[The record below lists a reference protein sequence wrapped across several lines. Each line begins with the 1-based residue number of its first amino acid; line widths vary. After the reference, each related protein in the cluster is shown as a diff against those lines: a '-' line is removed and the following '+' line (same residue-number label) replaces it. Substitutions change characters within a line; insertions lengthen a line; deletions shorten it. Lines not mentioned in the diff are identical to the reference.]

1 MSEEQERLL
10 QEQELEEKL
19 TNDEMLHDEELELE
33 RKKEKLEND
42 VKSIKLQLMENKELE
57 LRKGGGENVTP
68 RDEVWV
74 IKARQALLIKK
85 SQIKKLNKKLARI
98 KSLLYGGNKW
108 NK

>member
-42 VKSIKLQLMENKELE
+42 VKSIKLQLLENRELE
-57 LRKGGGENVTP
+57 WRRGCGENVTP
-68 RDEVWV
+68 RDEMWI

-98 KSLLYGGNKW
+98 KSLLYGGNK
-108 NK
+108 